1 MGEVIAAGILKCQLD
16 MLEVRVIGHRHGQS
30 PAGEMRLLIE
40 AQVMLDNRRLR
51 PALQRQVMAIVGG
64 IQRIAGR
71 PLVICISSSG
81 LSSGGCA
88 ARECGSPSG
97 PGFRSDGETPPAAG
111 HPADAGAD
119 YRH

>member
-51 PALQRQVMAIVGG
+51 P
-64 IQRIAGR
+64 
-71 PLVICISSSG
+71 
-81 LSSGGCA
+81 LSSAGDGD
-88 ARECGSPSG
+88 SG
-97 PGFRSDGETPPAAG
+97 RYSAHRRPC
-111 HPADAGAD
+111 HW
-119 YRH
+119 